1 LDAIK
6 KTKNLAI
13 LGYYGS
19 ANTGDEA
26 ILDCLLQNL
35 SIDFPEF
42 RITVFSSD
50 VPYTEKHHN
59 ISAVQSSLPN
69 GFYDLMLR
77 SIGRNR
83 KNFYGTLS
91 TFVKADVLL
100 VGGGGLFHDTPQGN
114 RHFLNVLHKIV
125 WAKRLGIR
133 VAVLSVTV
141 GPLHF
146 EESKHRL
153 REAMN
158 GVDLI
163 TVREQQSKDLLSE
176 IGLSHPKTFVTG
188 DVVHL
193 LQPANEGRIR
203 EIVRDE
209 GLDAA
214 SFPII
219 GVSLCA
225 YQRNYPG
232 RIQSIAAF
240 CDYASS
246 RYGAHIW
253 FIPMQTSALD
263 DDRNEAR
270 AVLRLAKNPGAI
282 KCIEGRYAPRETLG
296 LIGKTQ
302 AMLAERLHG
311 SIMAINANVPCFGI
325 GYSPKVT
332 WLFDKIGQ
340 PGHHMPLKELSADRL
355 IAGFSGFWQRREQ
368 TKRELETISMRLK
381 SEARENFYHLKE
393 RLATEY
399 VPNT

>member
-1 LDAIK
+1 MDDIK
-6 KTKNLAI
+6 KTGNLAI
-13 LGYYGS
+13 LGYYGL

-35 SIDFPEF
+35 STDFPEF
-42 RITVFSSD
+42 RVTVFSSD

-69 GFYDLMLR
+69 RFYDLMLR

-83 KNFYGTLS
+83 KNFYRTLS
-91 TFVKADVLL
+91 TFVNADVLL

-133 VAVLSVTV
+133 VAVLSVTI

-146 EESKHRL
+146 EESKRRL
-153 REAMN
+153 REVLS

-163 TVREQQSKDLLSE
+163 TVREDQSKAMLSE
-176 IGLSHPKTFVTG
+176 IGLSHPQTFVTG

-193 LQPANEGRIR
+193 LQPAAEERLR
-203 EIVRDE
+203 EIIEDE
-209 GLDAA
+209 RLDTT
-214 SFPII
+214 SSPVI
-219 GVSLCA
+219 GVSLCT

-240 CDYASS
+240 CDHVIS
-246 RYGAHIW
+246 RYGAHVW
-253 FIPMQTSALD
+253 FIPMQTSLLH
-263 DDRNEAR
+263 DDRTEAR
-270 AVLRLAKNPGAI
+270 AVLRYVRNPGAI
-282 KCIEGRYAPRETLG
+282 KCIEGQYAPREILG

-340 PGHHMPLKELSADRL
+340 PEHHMPLKELSADRL
-355 IAGFSGFWQRREQ
+355 IAEFSRFWQRREQ
-368 TKRELETISMRLK
+368 TKRDLETTGIRLR
-381 SEARENFYHLKE
+381 SAARDNFHHLKK